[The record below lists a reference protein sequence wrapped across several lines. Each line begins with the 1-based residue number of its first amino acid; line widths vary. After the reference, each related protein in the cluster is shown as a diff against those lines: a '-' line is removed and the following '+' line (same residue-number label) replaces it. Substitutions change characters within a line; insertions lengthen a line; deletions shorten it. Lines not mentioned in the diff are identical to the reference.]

1 MDFIFALVV
10 KLLLAELF
18 PLIISYDTA
27 CQWFIK
33 LFQQMGAWP
42 ECLQI
47 PGHVHVHAIILKL
60 QFQSHHDKNH
70 AQHCLHWMLGVGQC
84 DCKGL
89 EKTLGSTLKRKYL
102 TAIVE
107 RNLHIEAHYGFM
119 VTVPPLLVGDW
130 EQIAVKWEEDFSFP
144 KMALNPFE
152 VVGEG
157 KSSVNTYVHFF
168 CFTNFHLFRN

>member
-47 PGHVHVHAIILKL
+47 PKHVHVHAIILKL

-89 EKTLGSTLKRKYL
+89 EKIWAGHNALGNSTKSQGPGTHHNKLDFHFVFWNWLKY
-102 TAIVE
+102 IVM
-107 RNLHIEAHYGFM
+107 GM
-119 VTVPPLLVGDW
+119 
-130 EQIAVKWEEDFSFP
+130 
-144 KMALNPFE
+144 
-152 VVGEG
+152 
-157 KSSVNTYVHFF
+157 
-168 CFTNFHLFRN
+168 